1 MNRTTI
7 AVDLAKSVFQLSVA
21 DGDWRVQSRHR
32 LSRAQVV
39 RFFSEPQP
47 CDVVIIP
54 GIGLLT
60 ATALIAAVGDV
71 SRFPSARHF
80 ASWLGLTPRESSSGT
95 RRRLGGISKQGDRY
109 LRTLLIHGGRSVLA
123 AAHRAKEVDHLRRW
137 ALAVE
142 RQRGRNRAAVA
153 LANRLARL
161 AWAVW
166 RHDRDFESRPLQR
179 AA

>member
-1 MNRTTI
+1 M
-7 AVDLAKSVFQLSVA
+7 S
-21 DGDWRVQSRHR
+21 
-32 LSRAQVV
+32 
-39 RFFSEPQP
+39 
-47 CDVVIIP
+47 IP

-60 ATALIAAVGDV
+60 ATALVASVGDIT
-71 SRFPSARHF
+71 RFPSARHF
-80 ASWLGLTPRESSSGT
+80 ASWLGLTQSESSSGT
-95 RRRLGGISKQGDRY
+95 RRRLGGITKQGDRY

-123 AAHRAKEVDHLRRW
+123 AAHRTKEVDHLRGW
-137 ALAVE
+137 ALTVE

-153 LANRLARL
+153 LANRLARI